1 MLDLDLI
8 EETIQELEQEPTSF
22 ENCNTLASLYICR
35 ALNKNRNMS
44 LLDTSENVS
53 HDNSYIELAD
63 ILPAYIRYVDTKR
76 RYQQFEVV
84 DKMLIYAMEDVCKE
98 LVEFIA
104 DLYHNTETT
113 AERTLIIDMINNLRS
128 AI

>member
-44 LLDTSENVS
+44 LLDTSESVS
-53 HDNSYIELAD
+53 HDNSYIELSD
-63 ILPAYIRYVDTKR
+63 ILPAYIRYVDTKK

-104 DLYHNTETT
+104 TLYHNTETT
-113 AERTLIIDMINNLRS
+113 AERALIVEMINNLRS

>member
-1 MLDLDLI
+1 MLDLEMI
-8 EETIQELEQEPTSF
+8 EDTIRELEQEPTSF
-22 ENCNTLASLYICR
+22 ENCNLLSSLYICR
-35 ALNKNRNMS
+35 EINKNRNMK
-44 LLDTSENVS
+44 LTDTSNDVS
-53 HDNSYIELAD
+53 HDSNYIELAD
-63 ILPAYIRYVDTKR
+63 ILPAYIRYVDTKK

-104 DLYHNTETT
+104 TLYHNTETT